1 MCPFCRSEE
10 TRVLDSRMVRDQ
22 HAIRRRRQCNECS
35 RRFTTYER
43 VERVL
48 PNVMKRDGHREPFRR
63 DKVRSGVELAC
74 RKRPISTADMEALI
88 HEIER
93 HFAESPER
101 EVTSA
106 DIGEVVL
113 HRLRNVD
120 EVAYVRFASVYREFS
135 DVTQF
140 VTELEILQEI
150 EGDEGEPPPGQ

>member
-1 MCPFCRSEE
+1 MCPFCRSED

-22 HAIRRRRQCNECS
+22 NAIRRRRECS
-35 RRFTTYER
+35 ECARRFTTYER

-74 RKRPISTADMEALI
+74 RKRPISTASMEALI

-101 EVTSA
+101 EVTTA

-113 HRLRNVD
+113 HKLRSVD

-135 DVTQF
+135 DVGQF
-140 VTELEILQEI
+140 VTELEKLHLDEDE
-150 EGDEGEPPPGQ
+150 EG

>member
-1 MCPFCRSEE
+1 MCPFCRSED

-22 HAIRRRRQCNECS
+22 HAIRRRRECNECT

-74 RKRPISTADMEALI
+74 RKRPVATASMEALI

-101 EVTSA
+101 EVTTA

-113 HRLRNVD
+113 RKLREMD

-135 DVTQF
+135 DVGQF
-140 VTELEILQEI
+140 VTELERLQVG
-150 EGDEGEPPPGQ
+150 EGDEG

>member
-1 MCPFCRSEE
+1 MCPFCRSED

-22 HAIRRRRQCNECS
+22 HAIRRRRECNECT

-48 PNVMKRDGHREPFRR
+48 SNVMKRDGHREPFRR

-74 RKRPISTADMEALI
+74 RKRPVSSASVEALRR
-88 HEIER
+88 EIER
-93 HFAESPER
+93 QCAESPER
-101 EVTSA
+101 EVTTA

-113 HRLRNVD
+113 RKLRDLD

-135 DVTQF
+135 DVGQF
-140 VTELEILQEI
+140 VTELERLHIG
-150 EGDEGEPPPGQ
+150 EGNEG